1 MQNLDSKIDAAV
13 KLLSNLEN
21 AYQQKNTAT
30 KQHIVSSIFPSK
42 LIFDN
47 KKVRTLK
54 MNRVI
59 SLICSNDKALKEWKK
74 RKHTEFGV
82 PSLRVDFTDIL
93 SNSFLEDLIKISM
106 LKQYLSI

>member
-13 KLLSNLEN
+13 GLLSNLEN

-30 KQHIVSSIFPSK
+30 NQHIVSSIFPSK

-59 SLICSNDKALKEWKK
+59 SLICRNDKALKEWKK

-82 PSLRVDFTDIL
+82 LFCGVDPERFEL
-93 SNSFLEDLIKISM
+93 SSK
-106 LKQYLSI
+106 

>member
-13 KLLSNLEN
+13 GLLSNLEN

-30 KQHIVSSIFPSK
+30 KQHIVRSIFPSK

-54 MNRVI
+54 MN
-59 SLICSNDKALKEWKK
+59 
-74 RKHTEFGV
+74 
-82 PSLRVDFTDIL
+82 
-93 SNSFLEDLIKISM
+93 
-106 LKQYLSI
+106 

>member
-13 KLLSNLEN
+13 GLLSNLEN

-59 SLICSNDKALKEWKK
+59 SLICRNDKALKEWKK

-82 PSLRVDFTDIL
+82 PSLGVDPERFEL
-93 SNSFLEDLIKISM
+93 SSK
-106 LKQYLSI
+106 